1 MSLFTRDVSWKTSGK
16 CGAPADLN
24 ICTEL
29 QLHCTTAAEVI
40 LVGNKKKNT
49 QKRILQKVANVTTVW
64 IFKDVYDGL
73 PQTVCTSVAAEEE
86 GTVKSVWR
94 RSEKRSPE
102 RQWRVSLS
110 EERHI
115 LRQRCE
121 IGLRCGLLSTGDED
135 IPTEPLKNA
144 LQNRP
149 LRVCPLLLPSI
160 H

>member
-1 MSLFTRDVSWKTSGK
+1 MVSLFTRDVSWKTSGK

-86 GTVKSVWR
+86 GTVKSEECLEKVREEESWETMEGFSQRREAHFETEVWDRAQVWFAFHGGR
-94 RSEKRSPE
+94 RHSNWTFEKCSSE
-102 RQWRVSLS
+102 
-110 EERHI
+110 
-115 LRQRCE
+115 
-121 IGLRCGLLSTGDED
+121 
-135 IPTEPLKNA
+135 
-144 LQNRP
+144 
-149 LRVCPLLLPSI
+149 PSS
-160 H
+160 